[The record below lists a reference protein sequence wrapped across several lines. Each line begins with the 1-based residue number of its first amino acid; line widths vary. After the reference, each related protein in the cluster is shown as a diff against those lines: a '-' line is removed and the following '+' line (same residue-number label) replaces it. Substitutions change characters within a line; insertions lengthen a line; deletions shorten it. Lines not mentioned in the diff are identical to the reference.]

1 MKYLINE
8 TTKEERA
15 LLVYK
20 ALGISMSDAEA
31 PSNKTLALAN
41 EYIEGNM
48 ELEDVQK
55 KVIEM
60 HKKGFEENA

>member
-8 TTKEERA
+8 TTKEERTK
-15 LLVYK
+15 LVYK

-31 PSNKTLALAN
+31 PSSKTLALAN

-60 HKKGFEENA
+60 HKKGFEENE

>member
-8 TTKEERA
+8 TTKEERIQI
-15 LLVYK
+15 VYK

-31 PSNKTLALAN
+31 PSKETIALVN

-48 ELEDVQK
+48 ELEEVQK
-55 KVIEM
+55 RVIEM
-60 HKKGFEENA
+60 HKKGFE

>member
-20 ALGISMSDAEA
+20 ALGISMSDPEE
-31 PSNKTLALAN
+31 PSSKTLALAN

-60 HKKGFEENA
+60 HKKGFEENE